1 MVDRPP
7 PESPLQPVEPGSR
20 SGDEPGRDPA
30 SPGLIP
36 SEVLEAI
43 PKEDRGKV
51 EQFMAM
57 AVGSVNP
64 IAQKITP
71 EHISGLIELAGK
83 DNDNELADRRDT
95 RRIYAVV
102 GIVGLAAIVGFA
114 SLLAVKEK
122 NDLLVEVIKLGGI
135 GIGAFLGGYGIGR
148 ARQ

>member
-1 MVDRPP
+1 
-7 PESPLQPVEPGSR
+7 
-20 SGDEPGRDPA
+20 
-30 SPGLIP
+30 
-36 SEVLEAI
+36 
-43 PKEDRGKV
+43 
-51 EQFMAM
+51 MAM

-114 SLLAVKEK
+114 SLLAVKR
-122 NDLLVEVIKLGGI
+122 NNGLLVEVIKLGGI
-135 GIGAFLGGYGIGR
+135 GVGAFHGGYGIGR

>member
-1 MVDRPP
+1 
-7 PESPLQPVEPGSR
+7 
-20 SGDEPGRDPA
+20 
-30 SPGLIP
+30 
-36 SEVLEAI
+36 
-43 PKEDRGKV
+43 
-51 EQFMAM
+51 M

-102 GIVGLAAIVGFA
+102 GIAGLTAIVGFA

-122 NDLLVEVIKLGGI
+122 NDLLVEVIKPRRIRHRPGQAIINSCWHADAGQVILGP
-135 GIGAFLGGYGIGR
+135 FC
-148 ARQ
+148 

>member
-1 MVDRPP
+1 
-7 PESPLQPVEPGSR
+7 
-20 SGDEPGRDPA
+20 
-30 SPGLIP
+30 
-36 SEVLEAI
+36 
-43 PKEDRGKV
+43 
-51 EQFMAM
+51 M

-64 IAQKITP
+64 IAQKITS
-71 EHISGLIELAGK
+71 EHISGLIELVGK
-83 DNDNELADRRDT
+83 DQENELADRRDT

-102 GIVGLAAIVGFA
+102 GIVVLAAVVGFA